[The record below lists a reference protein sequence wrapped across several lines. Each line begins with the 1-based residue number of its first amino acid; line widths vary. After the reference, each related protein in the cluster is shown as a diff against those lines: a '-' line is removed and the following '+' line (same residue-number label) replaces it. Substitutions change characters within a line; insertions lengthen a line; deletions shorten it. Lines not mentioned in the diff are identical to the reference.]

1 MKKILS
7 LLCVLSLFLTCS
19 ASVFAE
25 ESPEDALYNELFGDC
40 TFIDG
45 LTELEQLAL
54 VQRDAVKADEL
65 LLASGILATEDGEIP
80 DWYGGRYISDDNV
93 LKIKIVGDHPEI
105 ESAIEEMM
113 TADADY
119 AFETAS
125 ISLNELNALADAVSE
140 AVEGKEIVSISI
152 SQTHSTVTLTVP
164 EQTNLSKS
172 AAAKRVLGDSL
183 YRQMTTTPH
192 LVVETGP
199 RAELTAAL
207 RGGDIIYTRNASG
220 TALNDFGTIGYCGN
234 YGSINCI
241 LTAGHVLD
249 GLTEENGAKRIYYG
263 NNGANYVVLNPGNH
277 YINFYD
283 GAYGDYGVVAI
294 GSQNTRTNLVK
305 LSSTTVG
312 PIDGVHS
319 FPTFTTGNMGLDPNA
334 PVEGRIVFKYGYV
347 TGMTTG
353 RIQGDAD
360 SITYGN
366 ISIEGLMTVR
376 KLDPEDPD
384 LPDLSADGDSGGPVW
399 YLNSNDERIL
409 AGVVS
414 GGLGGNLSGTEMYFS
429 PIYYANNVFDPYF

>member
-80 DWYGGRYISDDNV
+80 GWYGGRYISDDNV

-172 AAAKRVLGDSL
+172 AAAKSALGNAVYQEVASL
-183 YRQMTTTPH
+183 PY
-192 LVVETGP
+192 VVIETGEP
-199 RAELTAAL
+199 AVPTAAL
-207 RGGDIIYTRNASG
+207 RGGDIVYSMNAAG
-220 TALNDFGTIGYCGN
+220 TALHALGTIGYCGK
-234 YGSINCI
+234 YGTQNCI
-241 LTAGHVLD
+241 LTAGHVLND
-249 GLTEENGAKRIYYG
+249 LKTVNGSKRIYY
-263 NNGANYVVLNPGNH
+263 NGSTSNYVNLTSSNS
-277 YINFYD
+277 YIQFED
-283 GAYGDYGVVAI
+283 DEYGDYGVVYI

-312 PIDGVHS
+312 AISAANFDSGADLKEYLDPLAEGRYIYKYGNSTGLTVGEITNGNYEPPYTVDNQTTIYIRGIVKVESYVSGS
-319 FPTFTTGNMGLDPNA
+319 FPL
-334 PVEGRIVFKYGYV
+334 V
-347 TGMTTG
+347 
-353 RIQGDAD
+353 
-360 SITYGN
+360 
-366 ISIEGLMTVR
+366 L
-376 KLDPEDPD
+376 
-384 LPDLSADGDSGGPVW
+384 DGDSGGPVW
-399 YLNSNDERIL
+399 YINSNDERVL
-409 AGVVS
+409 VGVVS
-414 GGLGGNLSGTEMYFS
+414 GKEGVNNRILLVS
-429 PIYYANNVFDPYF
+429 PLYHARNHFEPYL